1 VGKQSSGDCLLRADD
16 TTVSKGHVV
25 LPKSVTPARIEENL
39 RTVKLDG
46 ADLEALDNIHKAKG
60 LRRFVYP
67 QFGVNL
73 GFPDKQ

>member
-1 VGKQSSGDCLLRADD
+1 
-16 TTVSKGHVV
+16 V

-39 RTVKLDG
+39 RTVKLDT
-46 ADLEALDNIHKAKG
+46 ADLEALENIHKTKG
-60 LRRFVYP
+60 LKRFVYP